1 MKAASVLQSRVRV
14 CLSNGALQ
22 LSRAASNPSLCALI
36 GCWWSRDLEFTLRTE
51 LSLDGSKRSW
61 ERGKREEGN
70 ECNGGISR
78 RVIAVRLRP
87 QPHQEKRFIKFSIH
101 VYRRFNVTKI
111 LLILYLTFFLFEHSL
126 HFMQVSFVSLNL
138 CDISPC
144 WQLTL

>member
-1 MKAASVLQSRVRV
+1 MQPLSSKAESEYAWVTVPYSCQEQPVTPHS
-14 CLSNGALQ
+14 ALW
-22 LSRAASNPSLCALI
+22 LAAGITWPWVHPPHWALI
-36 GCWWSRDLEFTLRTE
+36 GWIKEE
-51 LSLDGSKRSW
+51 LGA
-61 ERGKREEGN
+61 REEGN

-101 VYRRFNVTKI
+101 VYRLRRFNVTKI

-126 HFMQVSFVSLNL
+126 HFMQVSFVLLNL